1 MLKRCTST
9 GRVQRIQATA
19 AVPAAQT
26 SSSITP
32 FVASSPA
39 AATAA
44 AAAAAWTS
52 PRCCRRHSIRVAGA
66 ARATAIASSHRR
78 QHFGC
83 ASAPCGG
90 APGGSR
96 SSSGGDGGAVSCH
109 TGSRCQLHVTL
120 RRHLGSSSPRLVI
133 AQHGSGSGSGF
144 EVRVGKMDMASR
156 RCIIVACMPSSAASY
171 SHHRRGGKRGGRRSP
186 KPDLAAPVPT
196 APAGATAGSGGSS
209 SGISPTSGPAPSAA
223 FSPVPA
229 PSTNAGSGSGS
240 GASKG
245 KGVTTAATRGSA
257 STASSAAVVVASRS
271 EDGSDSDYE
280 TAAAGSSNTVAG
292 NIVPFARRQ
301 PRALVLDCAYRPI
314 NVLTWYKAF
323 HFDYFG
329 KGEVLEY
336 YPPPAVCTTGSG
348 EHPLP
353 AVLRVPQYT
362 ADMQDLCS
370 RVACTRRNIMVRD
383 GFCCQYCGSRRDL
396 TLDHV
401 HPVSKGGKETWENLV
416 TACMRCN
423 QKKSD
428 RTLRELGWKLR
439 RQPKEPT
446 PFEIGIVAGIA
457 TSDILRPP
465 PEWDAYIAPYRERL
479 EMYRKAAVEA
489 GLVNLIDD
497 DRFG

>member
-9 GRVQRIQATA
+9 GRVQRMQVAAITPAQTPSNMVQSFLASSATA
-19 AVPAAQT
+19 IWA
-26 SSSITP
+26 
-32 FVASSPA
+32 
-39 AATAA
+39 
-44 AAAAAWTS
+44 S
-52 PRCCRRHSIRVAGA
+52 PRCCRLHNIRVAG
-66 ARATAIASSHRR
+66 ASSHRR
-78 QHFGC
+78 QHLCYALTSF
-83 ASAPCGG
+83 STPT
-90 APGGSR
+90 ST
-96 SSSGGDGGAVSCH
+96 SNGGDGDGCVVSRH
-109 TGSRCQLHVTL
+109 NGGRYQVAQ
-120 RRHLGSSSPRLVI
+120 RRHLRFSSPHLAI
-133 AQHGSGSGSGF
+133 MQLGFGSRMCRGRMNMNTSVG
-144 EVRVGKMDMASR
+144 RV
-156 RCIIVACMPSSAASY
+156 IVACMPSSAGGG
-171 SHHRRGGKRGGRRSP
+171 SHQRRGGKRGGRRSP
-186 KPDLAAPVPT
+186 KPDSAT
-196 APAGATAGSGGSS
+196 PALTAGGGTAAGNGGNSGASS
-209 SGISPTSGPAPSAA
+209 LTSGPAPSAA

-229 PSTNAGSGSGS
+229 PSAIGGGGSGAGSG
-240 GASKG
+240 G

-257 STASSAAVVVASRS
+257 STGSSAAVAVATRS
-271 EDGSDSDYE
+271 LDGSDSDYE
-280 TAAAGSSNTVAG
+280 AAAAGASNTVGG

-336 YPPPAVCTTGSG
+336 YPPPAVCTTGLG
-348 EHPLP
+348 DHPLP

-428 RTLRELGWKLR
+428 RTLRDLGWKLR

-446 PFEIGIVAGIA
+446 PFEIGIVAGIS

-479 EMYRKAAVEA
+479 EMYRRAAVEA

-497 DRFG
+497 D